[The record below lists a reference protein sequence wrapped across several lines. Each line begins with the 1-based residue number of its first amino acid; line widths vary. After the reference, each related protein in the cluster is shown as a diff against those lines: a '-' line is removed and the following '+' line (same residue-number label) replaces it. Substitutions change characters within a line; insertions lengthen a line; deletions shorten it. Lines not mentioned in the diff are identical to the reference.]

1 MLTVLSGQYTR
12 MDLIITTL
20 KSNHKMVMKT
30 VILNIEMVMGFIS
43 HGHFF
48 IIVLVMFIL
57 INSYI
62 IVMYWLDNS
71 YDIVIYRLYN
81 SYDIVI
87 SWLYKIDRIRLYH
100 SYVVVIQVDRYVV
113 YMSGILMRC
122 FKAENRLSG
131 QCSLCC
137 WYFVPLQ

>member
-62 IVMYWLDNS
+62 IVMY
-71 YDIVIYRLYN
+71 
-81 SYDIVI
+81 
-87 SWLYKIDRIRLYH
+87 
-100 SYVVVIQVDRYVV
+100 
-113 YMSGILMRC
+113 
-122 FKAENRLSG
+122 
-131 QCSLCC
+131 
-137 WYFVPLQ
+137 